1 MKTKILLLSTLL
13 LFIFGCARNLKKNVR
28 FNGQS
33 YNFVSAAR
41 TNSNGIITVELWE
54 KSDNTNVYYTP
65 SLDGK
70 NMISIMK

>member
-1 MKTKILLLSTLL
+1 MKTKILLLLL
-13 LFIFGCARNLKKNVR
+13 LLTFVFGCATKLKKNVR
-28 FNGQS
+28 FDGQS

-41 TNSNGIITVELWE
+41 TNASGIITVELWE

-70 NMISIMK
+70 TMISIMK